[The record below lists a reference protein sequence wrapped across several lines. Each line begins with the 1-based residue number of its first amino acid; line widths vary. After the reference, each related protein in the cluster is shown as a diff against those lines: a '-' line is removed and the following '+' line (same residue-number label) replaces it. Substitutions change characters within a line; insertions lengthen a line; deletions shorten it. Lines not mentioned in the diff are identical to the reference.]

1 MRQKYFFSLGDG
13 GFHRI
18 AYTEWGD
25 HDNPHVVVCVHG
37 LARNSR
43 DFDFLAEALAAD
55 RRVVCMDVVGR
66 GDSDWLENKSEYSFS
81 TYLADAAAMLAG
93 VTAPAAGTWL
103 ERLRGG
109 PPPPM
114 IDWVGTSMGGLIGM
128 FLAAKRNAPIR
139 RLVLNDVGAFI
150 PWGALIRMKGSITR
164 GLRFSN
170 LEEVEA
176 YIRKVC
182 ASFGP
187 LTDEQWKQLADHS
200 VAQEEKGDY
209 VLRYDP
215 AIGEGYHGNIDSEM
229 PIGPN
234 VLRGVD
240 LWNIWGRLKCPT
252 LVLRGAKSEVDRK
265 STRLNSSHS
274 QISYAVFCLKK
285 KNKCEASVHT
295 APRHPVP
302 AWRNDHLRRT
312 RNHPR
317 LHRPPTADPRIG
329 TLQYT
334 AQHPSAKFTTP

>member
-1 MRQKYFFSLGDG
+1 
-13 GFHRI
+13 
-18 AYTEWGD
+18 
-25 HDNPHVVVCVHG
+25 
-37 LARNSR
+37 
-43 DFDFLAEALAAD
+43 
-55 RRVVCMDVVGR
+55 
-66 GDSDWLENKSEYSFS
+66 WLDNKSEYAFS
-81 TYLADAAAMLAG
+81 TYLADAAAMLAR

-170 LEEVEA
+170 LKEVEA
-176 YIRKVC
+176 YVRKVC
-182 ASFGP
+182 ESFGR
-187 LTDEQWKQLADHS
+187 LSDEQWKHLAIHS

-252 LVLRGAKSEVDRK
+252 LVLRGAKSEVLTA
-265 STRLNSSHS
+265 ST
-274 QISYAVFCLKK
+274 LK
-285 KNKCEASVHT
+285 EMRERRPETVSVEFKGVGH
-295 APRHPVP
+295 VP
-302 AWRNDHLRRT
+302 ALMS
-312 RNHPR
+312 
-317 LHRPPTADPRIG
+317 ADQIAPVRQFL
-329 TLQYT
+329 LQR
-334 AQHPSAKFTTP
+334 